1 MSIDLDL
8 SLDTLIGWKR
18 KPHAIVEDLLGV
30 KPDPWQQEALE
41 AFPTPHVAPC
51 DMDRLT
57 AAPPEGVP
65 RAGPRQTFAALT

>member
-8 SLDTLIGWKR
+8 SLDTPIGWKR

-41 AFPTPHVAPC
+41 AFPHTHVAPC

-57 AAPPEGVP
+57 AAPRKAFRERV
-65 RAGPRQTFAALT
+65 RARLSQL

>member
-1 MSIDLDL
+1 MGIEREEQAEFARGAIGRERMSIDLDL

-41 AFPTPHVAPC
+41 AFPRTP
-51 DMDRLT
+51 R
-57 AAPPEGVP
+57 
-65 RAGPRQTFAALT
+65 GPL

>member
-1 MSIDLDL
+1 MSIDLDV

-41 AFPTPHVAPC
+41 AFPHTP
-51 DMDRLT
+51 RGL
-57 AAPPEGVP
+57 
-65 RAGPRQTFAALT
+65 L

>member
-1 MSIDLDL
+1 MSIDLDLDL

-41 AFPTPHVAPC
+41 AFPHTP
-51 DMDRLT
+51 R
-57 AAPPEGVP
+57 
-65 RAGPRQTFAALT
+65 GPL